1 MEEPGG
7 LTGLSGVDDDG
18 FKIAPHGRVRLV
30 DHMGG
35 DAAVV
40 QAARV
45 SYGPGTKTVR
55 GDRGLIRYLMGHGHT
70 TPFEMVQL
78 KFHVKCPIFVARQ
91 WFRHRTGS
99 FNEISGR
106 YSVVTDEFF
115 VPEVDDVGVQS
126 SANRQGRS
134 MAIDMGAAQFFVNL
148 VKQAG
153 EEAYEHYSEA
163 IDNDIARE
171 LARIVLPLGMYTQF
185 YWSVNLHNLY
195 HFLELRLDSHA
206 QQEIREFATV
216 VALCARDVAPISFE
230 AFMDYR
236 LKGVRLS
243 RQEAE
248 IVRARLRGQEPPEDP
263 FGGNIRERDEFEQKM
278 GLL

>member
-1 MEEPGG
+1 MDQPGG

-35 DAAVV
+35 DAAIV

-78 KFHVKCPIFVARQ
+78 KFHIKCPIFVARQ

-99 FNEISGR
+99 FNEVSGR
-106 YSVVTDEFF
+106 YSELPEEFF
-115 VPEVDDVGVQS
+115 VPDIDDVGVQS
-126 SANRQGRS
+126 PANRQGRS
-134 MAIDMGAAQFFVNL
+134 LAIDAEMARQFVDIVKAANAKAYVAYAGAL
-148 VKQAG
+148 G
-153 EEAYEHYSEA
+153 
-163 IDNDIARE
+163 DGIARE
-171 LARIVLPLGMYTQF
+171 LARIVLPLSLYTEF
-185 YWSVNLHNLY
+185 YWSVNLHNLF

-206 QQEIREFATV
+206 QQEIREFAAM
-216 VALCARDVAPISFE
+216 VAVCTRDVAPVSFE
-230 AFMDYR
+230 AFVDYR

-243 RQEAE
+243 RPEAE
-248 IVRARLRGQEPPEDP
+248 VVRARLRGQEAPQDP
-263 FGGNIRERDEFEQKM
+263 FDGNIRERDEFEQKM